1 MQRRLGIALFSVVA
15 TVALAGPASAISR
28 IQTTG
33 QSCAAIKQV
42 LANEGAAILR
52 YPSKRTPGITL
63 YDRYVANA
71 NSCLQGEVTQRA
83 TVPAKDTNSCAVLRC
98 FRPDYDDNEF
108 FRRR

>member
-1 MQRRLGIALFSVVA
+1 MHPKLGIALFAVA
-15 TVALAGPASAISR
+15 ATLTLAGPASAISR

-33 QSCAAIKQV
+33 QSCAAIKQM

-52 YPSKRTPGITL
+52 YPSRRTPGITL

-71 NSCLQGEVTQRA
+71 NSCLQGEVMQRA
-83 TVPAKDTNSCAVLRC
+83 SVPAKDTNSCPVLRC